1 MSWLNTSDPEE
12 ELIRLN
18 DKKALF
24 YLPVI
29 IYMLILMFVGTFGNI
44 LVFCVYFSKQTK
56 TSSHYFILALAM
68 LDLLTCLIGMP
79 TEVADL
85 RYPYMFYA
93 PAACKLLRFIES
105 VSIIGSSIVLIAVA
119 FDRYFR
125 ICRLGRQVTVK
136 HAKMACLVSVI
147 IGLLAAWPAC
157 LLFGE
162 KSVDIGIE
170 GVEAIDCSTDD
181 SVRGTIYPMLYYGFL
196 FLIFIGCFVF
206 FTVIYLRIGIV
217 IWKRKR
223 AKIGSK
229 IGEKLPETPMGKDK
243 PSTDHVSNDP
253 ISTEM
258 SSENDGSWESE
269 RRKSTISARAFK
281 KQSSKNQIK
290 VTRTTVVL
298 FAVTVAY
305 VISFLP
311 FLIVMVL
318 RSTIQDFEDHLSSA
332 AELIYKFCS
341 KSYFINN
348 AINPCIY
355 SFLNLNFR
363 KDTNN
368 LIKRILASCCCRNR
382 AGTTV

>member
-1 MSWLNTSDPEE
+1 MSSANITDTHA
-12 ELIRLN
+12 ELVRLN
-18 DKKALF
+18 DEKALF

-44 LVFCVYFSKQTK
+44 LVCCVYLSKQTK

-68 LDLLTCLIGMP
+68 LDLLTCLVGMP

-105 VSIIGSSIVLIAVA
+105 VSIIGSSIILIAVA
-119 FDRYFR
+119 FDRFFR
-125 ICRLGRQVTVK
+125 ICRLGKQVTVK
-136 HAKMACLVSVI
+136 HAKIACLLSVVVGI
-147 IGLLAAWPAC
+147 LAAWPAC
-157 LLFGE
+157 ILFGE
-162 KSVDIGIE
+162 KSVDIGLE
-170 GVEAIDCSTDD
+170 GVNAIDCSTDD
-181 SVRGTIYPMLYYGFL
+181 SMRGTVYPTVYYGFL
-196 FLIFIGCFVF
+196 FLLFIGCFVF
-206 FTVIYLRIGIV
+206 FTIIYLQIGVV

-223 AKIGSK
+223 TN
-229 IGEKLPETPMGKDK
+229 IGEKLPETPTSKER
-243 PSTDHVSNDP
+243 PSSDGVSNDP

-258 SSENDGSWESE
+258 SSGNDGSWESE
-269 RRKSTISARAFK
+269 RRKSTISARNFK

-318 RSTIQDFEDHLSSA
+318 RSTKKDFEESLTSA
-332 AELIYKFCS
+332 GEMLYKFCS

-355 SFLNLNFR
+355 SFLNINFR
-363 KDTNN
+363 KDTKN

-382 AGTTV
+382 GGTTV

>member
-1 MSWLNTSDPEE
+1 MSSANITDTHA
-12 ELIRLN
+12 ELVRLN
-18 DKKALF
+18 DEKALF

-44 LVFCVYFSKQTK
+44 LVCFVYLSKQTK

-68 LDLLTCLIGMP
+68 LDLLTCLVGMP

-105 VSIIGSSIVLIAVA
+105 VSIIGSSIILIAVA
-119 FDRYFR
+119 FDRFFR
-125 ICRLGRQVTVK
+125 ICRLGKQVTVK
-136 HAKMACLVSVI
+136 HAKIACLLSVVVGI
-147 IGLLAAWPAC
+147 LAAWPAC
-157 LLFGE
+157 ILFGE
-162 KSVDIGIE
+162 KSVDIGLE
-170 GVEAIDCSTDD
+170 GVNAIDCSTDD
-181 SVRGTIYPMLYYGFL
+181 SMRGTVYPTVYYGFL
-196 FLIFIGCFVF
+196 FLLFIGCFVF
-206 FTVIYLRIGIV
+206 FTIIYLQIGVV

-223 AKIGSK
+223 TN
-229 IGEKLPETPMGKDK
+229 IGEKLPETPTSKER
-243 PSTDHVSNDP
+243 PSSDGVSNDP

-258 SSENDGSWESE
+258 SSGNDGSWESE
-269 RRKSTISARAFK
+269 RRKSTISARNFK

-318 RSTIQDFEDHLSSA
+318 RSTKKDFEESLTSA
-332 AELIYKFCS
+332 GEMLYKFCS

-355 SFLNLNFR
+355 SFLNINFR
-363 KDTNN
+363 KDTEN

-382 AGTTV
+382 GGTTV